1 VEVLSDNYHQAPIEG
16 IGIVNEKATYFI
28 PTEVAA
34 GSNVF
39 KTWANDASK
48 KKIVFDVK
56 KVFVA
61 LLHKEIYLT
70 GVTFDMFLASYLL
83 NPAESHHNI
92 PAIANR
98 EGKKNVLFDEEVYGK
113 GTKLKVPEQNELA
126 DHVIRKTKLLYEL
139 KDNIEEQLKENEQFD
154 LFEDLELPLASIL
167 AEMEHIGV
175 QVDVNRLKEMGTE
188 LKARLSSIEEEVFQ
202 LAGEEFNL
210 NSPKQ
215 LGVIL
220 FEKLGLPVIKK
231 TKTGYSTAAAVLE
244 KLEDKHEII
253 PKILLYRQL
262 AKLQSTYIEGLL
274 KVVNKNTNK
283 VHTRY
288 NQALTQTGRL
298 SSEDPNLQNIP
309 IRLEEGRKI
318 RQAFIPSKKD

>member
-1 VEVLSDNYHQAPIEG
+1 
-16 IGIVNEKATYFI
+16 IVNEKAAYFI

-39 KTWANDASK
+39 KTWANGASK

-139 KDNIEEQLKENEQFD
+139 KDNNEEQKKENEQLDLIEDNEMTNNIPTIENREGKKNVLFDEEVYGKGTKLKVPEQNELADHVIRKTKLLYELKDNIEEQLKENEQFD
-154 LFEDLELPLASIL
+154 LFEDLELPLARIL
-167 AEMEHIGV
+167 AE
-175 QVDVNRLKEMGTE
+175 
-188 LKARLSSIEEEVFQ
+188 
-202 LAGEEFNL
+202 
-210 NSPKQ
+210 
-215 LGVIL
+215 
-220 FEKLGLPVIKK
+220 
-231 TKTGYSTAAAVLE
+231 
-244 KLEDKHEII
+244 
-253 PKILLYRQL
+253 
-262 AKLQSTYIEGLL
+262 
-274 KVVNKNTNK
+274 
-283 VHTRY
+283 
-288 NQALTQTGRL
+288 
-298 SSEDPNLQNIP
+298 
-309 IRLEEGRKI
+309 
-318 RQAFIPSKKD
+318 